1 MPNYS
6 GSFTTASQL
15 APTFAEQLSSYLS
28 PVTNAFS
35 GFNNTIGF
43 GNGGL
48 LNNSMNYLNKY
59 SDGLGALGGI
69 YGAYNKQHMANKM
82 YGLQKDAYNF
92 NKMLSQQELDRRKKA
107 DKSLQSAWANS
118 SYNTG
123 A

>member
-1 MPNYS
+1 MQDMGYATPAIN
-6 GSFTTASQL
+6 AMSQYGL
-15 APTFAEQLSSYLS
+15 N
-28 PVTNAFS
+28 NATS
-35 GFNNTIGF
+35 GFNFNKLLSGLNNTIGF

-69 YGAYNKQHMANKM
+69 YSSYNKQHMANKM

-92 NKMLSQQELDRRKKA
+92 NKMLSQQELNRRKKA